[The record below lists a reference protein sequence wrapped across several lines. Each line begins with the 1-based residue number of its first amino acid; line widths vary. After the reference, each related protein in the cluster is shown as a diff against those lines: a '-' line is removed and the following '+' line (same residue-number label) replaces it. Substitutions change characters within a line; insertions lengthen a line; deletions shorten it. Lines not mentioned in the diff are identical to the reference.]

1 MLKPWLKSV
10 IEGMITSPEELTIE
24 EKTDEL
30 GILFTVKTLNTKD
43 CGLLIGRSGE
53 HINALRVIL
62 RTAGHLNGVK
72 ASIKIVSE

>member
-1 MLKPWLKSV
+1 MLKPWLKQ
-10 IEGMITSPEELTIE
+10 ILDGMVSKPEDLSIE
-24 EKTDEL
+24 EKNDEM
-30 GILFTVKTLNTKD
+30 GVLFTIRTINTKD

-72 ASIKIVSE
+72 ASIKIISE